1 MKNIQ
6 INELL
11 AERGQTCLSILLPM
25 HRLSPER
32 RTDIIETK
40 KAIQKAK
47 EFIKLKYPEFKMQQ
61 LFFSGLDELTEKID
75 FTHNDR
81 GLGLFISPR
90 IKKLVKFPFP
100 VRKKIILTNSFEI
113 RDLLYSHYYTGP
125 YYLLH
130 LSEKIIR
137 FYSGRT
143 NALEEIKDDFFPYQ
157 VIDNYEYAHPSRA
170 QASSGHAA
178 LQSIEKDKSI
188 IEKSRRQEVFH
199 HADRQIKK
207 ILPTEV
213 PLILCGTKNELGL
226 YKKISTVLN
235 HLAGTIT
242 GNYTHTSL
250 SLLGDKAWF
259 KVKNYLEKNKL
270 DVIHNFRER
279 IGRGLAAEGVEAVW
293 KAAKAG
299 QGMTL
304 LMEKD
309 FAKPAFV
316 DLNDYNIHLKPPA
329 HHFNIISDV
338 VDDIAETVLDKK
350 GEVLVFENGALEDY
364 GHIGLITRY

>member
-1 MKNIQ
+1 MKTIQ
-6 INELL
+6 IQELL

-40 KAIQKAK
+40 KIIQRAK

-61 LFFSGLDELTEKID
+61 LFFSNLDELTEQID
-75 FTHNDR
+75 FTHSDR

-90 IKKLVKFPFP
+90 IKHLVKFPFQ

-113 RDLLYSHYYTGP
+113 RDLLYSQYYNRP
-125 YYLLH
+125 YYVLH

-137 FYSGRT
+137 FYSGQINT
-143 NALEEIKDDFFPYQ
+143 LKEIKDDFFPYRL
-157 VIDNYEYAHPSRA
+157 IDNYEYAHPSRA
-170 QASSGHAA
+170 QSSSGHAA
-178 LQSIEKDKSI
+178 LQSMEKDKSI
-188 IEKSRRQEVFH
+188 VEKSRLQDVFH
-199 HADRQIKK
+199 HADQHLKK
-207 ILPTEV
+207 ILPAEAL
-213 PLILCGTKNELGL
+213 LILCGTKNELGL
-226 YKKISTVLN
+226 FKKISTVTN
-235 HLAGTIT
+235 HLAGAVT
-242 GNYTHTSL
+242 GSYTHLSL
-250 SLLGDKAWF
+250 SLLGDKAWS
-259 KVKNYLEKNKL
+259 KIKNYLENNKL
-270 DVIHNFRER
+270 NIIHNFREM
-279 IGRGLAAEGVEAVW
+279 IGHGLATEGVQAVW

-316 DLNDYNIHLKPPA
+316 SLNDYILHLKPPA
-329 HHFNIISDV
+329 HQFNIISDV

-350 GEVLVFENGALEDY
+350 GEVIVFENGALEDY